1 MRRRAEPA
9 QVEVAGDPVASL
21 ADHASIPIAYEVRSV
36 LDVSGSGDESGFVLT
51 ERRLDTP
58 YLKDYDAIPGE
69 HPSGRPARFDVSSWG
84 LLAARVEGRR
94 VGGAAV
100 AFRTPGLD
108 LLEGRDDLAALW
120 DVRVAPEARGQGVG
134 AALFH
139 AAEAWARSRG
149 CRRLVVE
156 TQNVNVPACRFYAR
170 MGCALAR
177 VDRDAYPGHP
187 DEIQLLWYKDLDRE
201 KPGRQP
207 RRP

>member
-1 MRRRAEPA
+1 MRRRAGPV
-9 QVEVAGDPVASL
+9 QVEVAGEPAAAL
-21 ADHASIPIAYEVRSV
+21 ADYANVPIAFQVRSV
-36 LDVSGSGDESGFVLT
+36 LDVSGSADGPGGFVLT

-69 HPSGRPARFDVSSWG
+69 HPSGWPGRFGVSKWG

-134 AALFH
+134 AALFR

-156 TQNVNVPACRFYAR
+156 TQNVNVAACRFYAR
-170 MGCALAR
+170 MGCVLAR
-177 VDRDAYPGHP
+177 VDRDAYPGLP
-187 DEIQLLWYKDLDRE
+187 DEVRMVWRRDLA
-201 KPGRQP
+201 
-207 RRP
+207 

>member
-1 MRRRAEPA
+1 M
-9 QVEVAGDPVASL
+9 QVEVAGDPAAAL
-21 ADHASIPIAYEVRSV
+21 ADYASIPIAFEVRSV
-36 LDVSGSGDESGFVLT
+36 FDVAGSGGGPRGCVLT

-58 YLKDYDAIPGE
+58 YLKDYDAIRGE
-69 HPSGRPARFDVSSWG
+69 HPSGWPDRFDVSGWG
-84 LLAARVEGRR
+84 LLAARAEGRR

-134 AALFH
+134 AALFR

-156 TQNVNVPACRFYAR
+156 TQNVNIAACRLYAR
-170 MGCALAR
+170 MGCVLGAVA
-177 VDRDAYPGHP
+177 RDAYPGLP